1 MTKNDKKDFFE
12 FKKHFE
18 SLFYVTSPIYY
29 INGKPHIGNSYT
41 TIIADTIARFM
52 RQKGE
57 DVIFLAGVDEHSQK
71 TVDAAKKAG
80 ENIVSYT
87 DKLALKFENV
97 WKNLNISNSDFIRTS
112 EERHIST
119 VINIWDRLE
128 AAQDIYLA
136 EYSGLYCKGCE
147 EFKKE
152 SDLID
157 GVCPMHKTEPELI
170 SENNYFFRLSKYQKP
185 LLDFYEANPDF
196 IFPENKFNEIK
207 KFVESGLEDISFSR
221 EGKDWGIPV
230 PRDSN
235 QVIYVWAD
243 ALVNYISA
251 VGIEG
256 WEGHPADIH
265 FIGKDILRFHSV
277 IWPAMLMS
285 AGLPLPDKIVTNGFL
300 TMNGTKM
307 SKSIGN
313 SIDPSEL
320 AQQYGVDALR
330 YFLLREIPFGQD
342 GDFSIEK
349 MKDRYNSDLANGLG
363 NFASR
368 ILSLATKENIDIQEI
383 DKEFS
388 EKIKNMNLSILRK
401 ISEFKFN
408 EALMS
413 IWDVIS
419 FGDFYINEQKIWAI
433 KDEKLRRKAIL
444 NCLTLLYAIAEA
456 ISPFLPETS
465 NKIKGAFSW
474 SSKNVVV
481 KKIDILFPRV

>member
-1 MTKNDKKDFFE
+1 
-12 FKKHFE
+12 
-18 SLFYVTSPIYY
+18 
-29 INGKPHIGNSYT
+29 
-41 TIIADTIARFM
+41 
-52 RQKGE
+52 
-57 DVIFLAGVDEHSQK
+57 
-71 TVDAAKKAG
+71 
-80 ENIVSYT
+80 
-87 DKLALKFENV
+87 
-97 WKNLNISNSDFIRTS
+97 
-112 EERHIST
+112 
-119 VINIWDRLE
+119 
-128 AAQDIYLA
+128 
-136 EYSGLYCKGCE
+136 
-147 EFKKE
+147 
-152 SDLID
+152 
-157 GVCPMHKTEPELI
+157 
-170 SENNYFFRLSKYQKP
+170 
-185 LLDFYEANPDF
+185 
-196 IFPENKFNEIK
+196 
-207 KFVESGLEDISFSR
+207 
-221 EGKDWGIPV
+221 
-230 PRDSN
+230 
-235 QVIYVWAD
+235 
-243 ALVNYISA
+243 
-251 VGIEG
+251 
-256 WEGHPADIH
+256 
-265 FIGKDILRFHSV
+265 
-277 IWPAMLMS
+277 MLMS